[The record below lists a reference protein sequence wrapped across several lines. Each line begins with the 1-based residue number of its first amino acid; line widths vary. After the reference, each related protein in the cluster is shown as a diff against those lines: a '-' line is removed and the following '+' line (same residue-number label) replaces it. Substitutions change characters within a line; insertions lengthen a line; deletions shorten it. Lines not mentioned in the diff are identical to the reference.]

1 MNIYQHFRPE
11 EREFIDQVIN
21 WKEYVEQSY
30 APKLT
35 DFLDPRE
42 QQILATVIGKHP
54 EVKWEL
60 FGGATETERK
70 RAFIYP
76 EYMAAQRDD
85 FQIKLFSIEY
95 ARKFINIEHRQVL
108 GSLMSLGL
116 KRGKYGDILIDGDI
130 VQFFAAAEIADYI
143 TLQLESIGRATINLT
158 ELSLEQAVAI
168 DEEWHEMNATI
179 SSLRLDTVMSS
190 LFNLSRQKSQLLITQ
205 GHVKV
210 NWTAI
215 ENTAFDCG
223 EGDIISARGYGRAK
237 IITIEGKT
245 KKEKYRVIAGR
256 KK

>member
-1 MNIYQHFRPE
+1 MSIYQHFRPE

-21 WKEYVEQSY
+21 WKEYVEQNY

-42 QQILATVIGKHP
+42 QQILGTVIGKHP
-54 EVKWEL
+54 DVKWEL
-60 FGGATETERK
+60 FGGAGGTERK
-70 RAFIYP
+70 RAFLFP
-76 EYMAAQRDD
+76 EYLEAKQED
-85 FQIKLFSIEY
+85 FQVKLFGVVY
-95 ARKFINIEHRQVL
+95 ASKFVNIEHRQVL

-116 KRGKYGDILIDGDI
+116 KRGKFGDILIDGDK

-143 TLQLESIGRATINLT
+143 RLQLESVGRASISLT
-158 ELSLEQAVAI
+158 ELPLEEAAAI
-168 DEEWHEMNATI
+168 DDEWNEVNTTV
-179 SSLRLDTVMSS
+179 SSLRLDTVMSA
-190 LFNLSRQKSQLLITQ
+190 LFNLSRQKSQLLIQ
-205 GHVKV
+205 HGHVKV

-223 EGDIISARGYGRAK
+223 EGDVISARGYGRAK

-245 KKEKYRVIAGR
+245 KKDKYRVIAGR